1 MIVLDTWEPLREDA
15 LAIRREVFVVE
26 QGGPAEDEPDAMDAQ
41 SLHAVAYDHNSAAIA
56 TGRLLP
62 DGHIGRMAVRKPA
75 RGQGIGA
82 RVLQALMARAQELGY
97 PRLALHAQ
105 VHACGFYEAHGFR
118 RQGEPFMEAGIA
130 HVLMVHET
138 DDASTCSAHP

>member
-1 MIVLDTWEPLREDA
+1 MIVLDNWDALCEDA
-15 LAIRREVFVVE
+15 LAIRREVFVAE
-26 QGGPAEDEPDAMDAQ
+26 QSGPAEDEPDAMDAV
-41 SLHAVAYDHNSAAIA
+41 SLHAVAYDRDGMAIA

-62 DGHIGRMAVRKPA
+62 DGHIGRMAVRRPA
-75 RGQGIGA
+75 RGQGAGS

-97 PRLALHAQ
+97 PMLALHAQ

-130 HVLMVHET
+130 HVLMVRGI
-138 DDASTCSAHP
+138 